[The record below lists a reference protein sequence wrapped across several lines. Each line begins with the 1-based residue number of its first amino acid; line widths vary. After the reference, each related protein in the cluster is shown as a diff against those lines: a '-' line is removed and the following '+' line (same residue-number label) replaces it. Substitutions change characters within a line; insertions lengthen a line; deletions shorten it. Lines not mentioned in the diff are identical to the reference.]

1 MADTSIEWTER
12 TWNPIVGCSL
22 ASPGCTNCYAM
33 KMAGRLEAMGVECYR
48 GTTQK
53 TKAGFVWT
61 GKIATNDNA
70 LMEPLRRRAPTMW
83 FVNSMSDLFHED
95 VSEQAIDRIFVVM
108 ALRPQHT
115 FQMLTKRADRMR
127 AYVEGFNWQ
136 RAVENCRDAAGSS
149 LILKHS
155 IADLRRKFGL
165 AQRFSYDQDCSVW
178 PLPNVWKGVSVED
191 QKRADERI
199 PDLLATPAAIRWLSC
214 EPLLGTVR
222 LDRIHQTFDD
232 GLGHSWESCLNGK
245 RFNEWG
251 GSDGEGGDV
260 DGCPKVD
267 WVICG
272 GESGARARPMH
283 PDWARS
289 LRDQCADNGV
299 PFFFK
304 QWGDWAPHVAVGNE
318 HGGIDMVPPVSFKA
332 AHRWRR
338 WDHGRS
344 RVARA
349 DESVSEFLAPGVISV
364 PVGKKAAGRLLDGVQ
379 HDGVPA

>member
-33 KMAGRLEAMGVECYR
+33 KMAGRLEAMGVECYQ

-61 GKIATNDNA
+61 GKIAVNESA
-70 LMEPLRRRAPTMW
+70 MLEPWTRKKPTVW
-83 FVNSMSDLFHED
+83 FVNSMSDLFHPD
-95 VSEQAIDRIFVVM
+95 VPEAVIDRVFAVM
-108 ALRPQHT
+108 AMCPQHT
-115 FQMLTKRADRMR
+115 FQVLTKRPYRMQQYLAHGSTVRRIMENVAQLVRDTAPDPDRFHR
-127 AYVEGFNWQ
+127 AFHTHHAKFAKMHAWTHLG
-136 RAVENCRDAAGSS
+136 G
-149 LILKHS
+149 
-155 IADLRRKFGL
+155 IASDMFLRNEPNRSHPSHL
-165 AQRFSYDQDCSVW
+165 QW
-178 PLPNVWKGVSVED
+178 PLLNVWVGASIED
-191 QKRADERI
+191 NQRMHERAN
-199 PDLLATPAAIRWLSC
+199 DLAAVPAAVRFWSA
-214 EPLLGTVR
+214 EPLLGPIANV
-222 LDRIHQTFDD
+222 
-232 GLGHSWESCLNGK
+232 
-245 RFNEWG
+245 
-251 GSDGEGGDV
+251 
-260 DGCPKVD
+260 PKNWWPD

-289 LRDQCADNGV
+289 LRDQCTDNGV

-318 HGGIDMVPPVSFKA
+318 HGGVDMVPPVSFKA

-344 RVARA
+344 RAARA

-379 HDGVPA
+379 HDGIPTSMEAH